1 MTDPTAPAAYSLYE
15 LLRTLVDRVG
25 WPSEAEK
32 QAAHHSISEA
42 ERLGI
47 LGNLAVDMVCDHPE
61 DDRSAGQ
68 CMVCGR
74 QVENTTGDADRNRR
88 RFGQPDD
95 YRYQPRSGRGW

>member
-1 MTDPTAPAAYSLYE
+1 MSDAPAAYSLYE

-25 WPSEAEK
+25 WPSEDEK
-32 QAAHHSISEA
+32 RAAHRSISEA

-61 DDRSAGQ
+61 DQRSAGQ
-68 CMVCGR
+68 CLQCGR
-74 QVENTTGDADRNRR
+74 QMENTTGADNANRR